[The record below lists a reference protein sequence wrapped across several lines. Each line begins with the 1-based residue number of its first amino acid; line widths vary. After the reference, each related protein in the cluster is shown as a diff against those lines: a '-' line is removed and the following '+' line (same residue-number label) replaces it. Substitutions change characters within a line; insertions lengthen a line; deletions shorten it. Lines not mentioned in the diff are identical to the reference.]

1 LLYFAQHRI
10 DLLDLVNVA
19 RSSRREH
26 SALLLQGA
34 SLALLF
40 FLFYGATIN
49 GLVRDWLE
57 NSTYSYGFLI
67 PFIAAYLVWERWEGI
82 KSTPIRATIRGIFPL
97 ALAVLLG
104 LIGSV
109 VGDTFTARV
118 SMILA
123 LGSMIYLLLGRNLL
137 RKVLFPVCYLAL
149 MIPLPFFLTKEIA
162 YHLRFFD
169 ASLAET
175 ALKVLGIPVYREA
188 YFLHLPNITLEV
200 ADICAGLASIFA
212 LFALGTFYVYFL
224 PLATRIKAVL
234 LLSTFPIAVFANLVR
249 IIIVSALAYV
259 IGPVTLEM
267 LFHRFSGTVTFLLAL
282 MLLVLLGELLRK
294 KWPQPLSRTASLERS
309 EIDFHINGT
318 VGDWKPFIMGAG
330 TFACALSI
338 AMLLDGGRVFALPRS
353 GFQTLPGSLGPF
365 TVARLNWD
373 DPYSDPK
380 ADSSLS
386 RIYVAP
392 AKAPVEV
399 FLGYKGSQNAGDRLL
414 SPKLIPGEHWNF
426 EWVKPARV
434 DFTNGPKIGANWM
447 LARKGKA
454 ARLVLYW
461 YQFNER
467 MIAGEL
473 DYRIELVK
481 RLVFDRRSDGAV
493 VRLATPVADSEPI
506 EQAQERLTTF
516 AAVFYPELVKVLP
529 Q

>member
-1 LLYFAQHRI
+1 
-10 DLLDLVNVA
+10 LDLVNVA
-19 RSSRREH
+19 RSSRRVH
-26 SALLLQGA
+26 SALLLQGTG
-34 SLALLF
+34 LALLF
-40 FLFYGATIN
+40 FLFYGPTIDS
-49 GLVRDWLE
+49 LVKDWWE
-57 NSTYSYGFLI
+57 NSTFSYGFLI
-67 PFIAAYLVWERWEGI
+67 PFIAAYLVWDRWGEI
-82 KSTPIRATIRGIFPL
+82 KSTPIRATVRGILPL
-97 ALAVLLG
+97 ALAVMLG
-104 LIGSV
+104 LIGNT

-123 LGSMIYLLLGRNLL
+123 LGSMIYLLLGRRLF
-137 RKVLFPVCYLAL
+137 KQVLFPVCYLAL
-149 MIPLPFFLTKEIA
+149 MIPLPFVLTKEIA

-169 ASLAET
+169 ASLAEG
-175 ALKVLGIPVYREA
+175 ALKLLGIPVYREA

-212 LFALGTFYVYFL
+212 LFALGTFYVYNL
-224 PLATRIKAVL
+224 PLAMRMKALL
-234 LLSTFPIAVFANLVR
+234 LLSTFPIAIFANLIR
-249 IIIVSALAYV
+249 IIVVSALAYV

-294 KWPQPLSRTASLERS
+294 KWPHRSSRTPSPEPA
-309 EIDFHINGT
+309 EIDFPVIGT
-318 VGDWKPFIMGAG
+318 AGDWRPFVMGAG

-365 TVARLNWD
+365 TIARLNWD
-373 DPYSDPK
+373 DPYADPK
-380 ADSSLS
+380 ADTSIS
-386 RIYVAP
+386 RVYVAS

-399 FLGYKGSQNAGDRLL
+399 FLGYKGSQNAGDRLR
-414 SPKLIPGEHWNF
+414 SPKLILGEHWNF
-426 EWVKPARV
+426 AWIKPARL
-434 DFTNGPKIGANWM
+434 DLTNGPRIEANWM
-447 LARKGKA
+447 LARRGNA

-506 EQAQERLTTF
+506 EQAQERLTTL
-516 AAVFYPELVKVLP
+516 AAILYPELLKVLP